1 MNFKNLINKYSI
13 QIPIIQRDYAQG
25 RDEIK
30 VKEIRD
36 NFLETIKN
44 KLEKNEILHLDFVY
58 GSIKNNNFIPLDGQ
72 QRLTTLFLLYFYFGK
87 KENQNIEYL
96 SKFTYETRSS
106 SREFCQKL
114 VSSNIDLTQDI
125 LSEQIKESSWFL
137 PYWDNDPTIKS
148 VFIMLDSI
156 HQKFRDK
163 TFFSELD
170 NITFEFFELEKFGL
184 DDDLYIK
191 MNARGKPL
199 TPFENFKAS
208 FEAILEKIDKDL
220 KNEFSNKIDK
230 EWIDIFW
237 KYKDKDY
244 LIDEAFMN
252 YFYYITEMLYIK
264 QNRVFKE
271 LSNIELKAKVNEIY
285 NNSENI
291 KFLFDS
297 IDNLPKILDSFEE
310 IFSKNQYEINKICLF
325 DNDINLSEKIIKQ
338 KPVSLEQKII
348 LFIAINHCIEFE
360 INDNLKNLI
369 RVMRNLLIRIRG
381 LKQSQL
387 YYTQNLRYENL
398 NAIIN
403 FALNFIGKDVYQSL
417 ITESFD
423 LKYTAISKDSL
434 SQEESKAQ
442 LMDKD
447 ENFKSLIFELEDFKY
462 LKGDINNFLIDDIEK
477 FKNYKNS
484 IIEIY
489 AQVNDTLIVQV
500 MLTCGN
506 YGLWRGWAGGSSKYF
521 FGKNKYWDII
531 LTNSDKRDFFHQ
543 FLDQYLENNKSL
555 HKMKKVFLDS
565 YTKKD
570 WRYYF
575 IKYDEMINTEAL
587 LSKDNNVY
595 AWHDD
600 FSLEK
605 MGGANLNAYHINSY
619 IRTVAIKNKLSYTV
633 FKWDGYSYL
642 SINKRIKEIYS
653 TQSGWEI
660 IFDKSIDNTLKD
672 KLVAQYSLENIYI
685 NKFVLKVKQE
695 EDRIELMN
703 KFINDI
709 KQYANKT

>member
-1 MNFKNLINKYSI
+1 MNFKNLIDKYSI

-25 RDEIK
+25 RDEVG

-125 LSEQIKESSWFL
+125 LSEQIKDSSWFL

-148 VFIMLDSI
+148 MFIMLDSI

-163 TFFSELD
+163 TFFSGLD

-220 KNEFSNKIDK
+220 KNKFSNKIDK

-237 KYKDKDY
+237 KYKNKEY

-285 NNSENI
+285 NNSKNI

-297 IDNLPKILDSFEE
+297 IDNLQKILDSFEE
-310 IFSKNQYEINKICLF
+310 IFSKNQYEINKVCLF

-348 LFIAINHCIEFE
+348 LFIVINHCIKFE

-369 RVMRNLLIRIRG
+369 RVIRNLLVRIRG

-417 ITESFD
+417 ITESLD

-434 SQEESKAQ
+434 SQEKSKAQ
-442 LMDKD
+442 LMNKD
-447 ENFKSLIFELEDFKY
+447 ENFKSLIFELEEFKY
-462 LKGDINNFLIDDIEK
+462 LKGDINNLLVDDIDK
-477 FKNYKNS
+477 LKDYKNS

-489 AQVNDTLIVQV
+489 TQVNDTLIIQA
-500 MLTCGN
+500 MLTCGD

-531 LTNSDKRDFFHQ
+531 LTNSDKKDFFYK
-543 FLDQYLENNKSL
+543 FLDQYLANEKSL
-555 HKMKKVFLDS
+555 SKMKKVFISD

-575 IKYDEMINTEAL
+575 VKYDEMTESDNW

-595 AWHDD
+595 AWFDD

-605 MGGANLNAYHINSY
+605 MGGSNLNAYHINPY
-619 IRTVAIKNKLSYTV
+619 IRVIAKLNSIELNWYNGYTRDLNSNITIYNKL
-633 FKWDGYSYL
+633 K
-642 SINKRIKEIYS
+642 IYS
-653 TQSGWEI
+653 TQLGWNIE
-660 IFDKSIDNTLKD
+660 FNENIDNTLKN
-672 KLVAQYSLENIYI
+672 KLISQYRLENIYK

-703 KFINDI
+703 KFINNI
-709 KQYANKT
+709 KTC

>member
-1 MNFKNLINKYSI
+1 MMNFKNLIDKYSI

-25 RDEIK
+25 RDEVG

-125 LSEQIKESSWFL
+125 LSEQIKDSSWFL

-148 VFIMLDSI
+148 MFIMLDSI

-163 TFFSELD
+163 TFFSGLD

-220 KNEFSNKIDK
+220 KNKFSNKIDK

-237 KYKDKDY
+237 KYKNKEY

-285 NNSENI
+285 NNSKNI

-297 IDNLPKILDSFEE
+297 IDNLQKILDSFEE
-310 IFSKNQYEINKICLF
+310 IFSKNQYEINKVCLF

-348 LFIAINHCIEFE
+348 LFIVINHCIKFE

-369 RVMRNLLIRIRG
+369 RVIRNLLVRIRG

-417 ITESFD
+417 ITESLD

-434 SQEESKAQ
+434 SQEKSKAQ
-442 LMDKD
+442 LMNKD
-447 ENFKSLIFELEDFKY
+447 ENFKSLIFELEEFKY
-462 LKGDINNFLIDDIEK
+462 LKGDINNLLVDDIDK
-477 FKNYKNS
+477 LKDYKNS

-489 AQVNDTLIVQV
+489 TQVNDTLIIQA
-500 MLTCGN
+500 MLTCGD

-531 LTNSDKRDFFHQ
+531 LTNSDKKDFFYK
-543 FLDQYLENNKSL
+543 FLDQYLANEKSL
-555 HKMKKVFLDS
+555 SKMKKVFISD

-575 IKYDEMINTEAL
+575 VKYDEMTESDNW

-595 AWHDD
+595 AWFDD

-605 MGGANLNAYHINSY
+605 MGGSNLNAYHINPY
-619 IRTVAIKNKLSYTV
+619 IRVIAKLNSIELNWYNGYTRDLNSNITIYNKL
-633 FKWDGYSYL
+633 K
-642 SINKRIKEIYS
+642 IYS
-653 TQSGWEI
+653 TQLGWNIE
-660 IFDKSIDNTLKD
+660 FNENIDNTLKN
-672 KLVAQYSLENIYI
+672 KLISQYRLENIYK

-703 KFINDI
+703 KFINNI
-709 KQYANKT
+709 KTC